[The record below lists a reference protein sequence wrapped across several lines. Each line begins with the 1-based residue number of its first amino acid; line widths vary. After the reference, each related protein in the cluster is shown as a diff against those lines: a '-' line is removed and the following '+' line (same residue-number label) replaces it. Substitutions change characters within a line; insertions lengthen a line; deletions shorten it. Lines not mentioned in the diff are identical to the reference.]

1 MPEPLSDTGELE
13 LRDYLAVLRRRKLI
27 IILTTIAVVLVALA
41 YSLLQTPV
49 YRASAE
55 VLLDERASDAILNPD
70 QQTNSAD
77 RQSRVQTEIE
87 VMRSRLVRDAV
98 RDELGYTP
106 TVTIATKGETSVV
119 SISATDTEP
128 ERAAREANAY
138 ATTFIDVRR
147 EANIADLTEAAEV
160 LEGQLTEIDTQISD
174 RESVVADLQAEIN
187 AAPDDLTRAPLQT
200 ERDAAQATLESQR
213 VSLATQR
220 NEYSS
225 QLGELRLAV
234 NTTRIGGGQVVSQ
247 AVAPG
252 SPFAPD
258 PVRNASV
265 ALVLGLL
272 LGAGLAFLREYLDDT
287 VRTKDDLDTLTGG
300 LEVLGLIPLVEGWKD
315 HARPQLVSVSAP
327 TSPAA
332 EAYRGLRTSLQFMGI
347 DRDIRLVQLTSASA
361 SEGKTTTLSNLGVA
375 LARAGNRVIMVD
387 CDLRRPR
394 LHQFFGLDNS
404 VGFTTAILGEIDISD
419 AIIDI
424 PDVPRLSV
432 VASGPPPPNPSEL
445 LSTRAASSM
454 IGSLV
459 EHADYVL
466 IDCPPLLPVSD
477 AVIIAGTA
485 DATVLITSVDSTTKR
500 NLSRAM
506 EVLRQVDA
514 PLIGAVLNGLDESAA
529 YAYSYGDGYGYAA
542 SYAHSDNGRSRFGR
556 KRARARVG
564 SDDANQAR
572 LPHTVPDDRE

>member
-1 MPEPLSDTGELE
+1 
-13 LRDYLAVLRRRKLI
+13 LRRRKLI

-41 YSLLQTPV
+41 YSFLQTPV

-70 QQTNSAD
+70 QQTNSVD

-119 SISATDTEP
+119 SISATDTAP

-174 RESVVADLQAEIN
+174 QEAVVADLQAEVD
-187 AAPDDLTRAPLQT
+187 AAPDDLTRAQET

-272 LGAGLAFLREYLDDT
+272 LGAGLAFLRDYLDDT

-347 DRDIRLVQLTSASA
+347 DRDIRLVQFTSASA
-361 SEGKTTTLSNLGVA
+361 SEGKTTTLSNIGVA

-404 VGFTTAILGEIDISD
+404 VGFTTAILGEVDITD

-424 PDVPRLSV
+424 PDVLRLSV

-445 LSTRAASSM
+445 LSTRAASTM
-454 IGSLV
+454 LGSLV
-459 EHADYVL
+459 ELADYVL

-485 DATVLITSVDSTTKR
+485 DATVLITSVDNTTKR

-556 KRARARVG
+556 RRGRARVG
-564 SDDANQAR
+564 SDDAAQAR